1 MDVYGIWCVPKF
13 YPWDVGWTI
22 HRSAFFSRFALQ
34 RFRLT
39 VRRMAMKLRNFMGM
53 DRMDHLLTQLTH
65 FDPIFVMKSDAC
77 NQVFR
82 EIGQIGKLMETIYL
96 LSSTCFRPKL
106 SGTIIGS
113 SSYDGT
119 VRLWSVT
126 GKCLKVLEGRSRPYW
141 TSNDGLGHDLNFGD
155 ICVHI
160 CTYTYIY
167 THTTYLMRHIKRY
180 LGDITNIGI
189 MWDI

>member
-1 MDVYGIWCVPKF
+1 
-13 YPWDVGWTI
+13 
-22 HRSAFFSRFALQ
+22 
-34 RFRLT
+34 
-39 VRRMAMKLRNFMGM
+39 MAMKLRNFMGM

-65 FDPIFVMKSDAC
+65 FDPIFVMKSDAW

-82 EIGQIGKLMETIYL
+82 EIGQIGKQMETIYL

-126 GKCLKVLEGRSRPYW
+126 GKCLKVLEGRSRPY
-141 TSNDGLGHDLNFGD
+141 
-155 ICVHI
+155 
-160 CTYTYIY
+160 
-167 THTTYLMRHIKRY
+167 
-180 LGDITNIGI
+180 
-189 MWDI
+189 